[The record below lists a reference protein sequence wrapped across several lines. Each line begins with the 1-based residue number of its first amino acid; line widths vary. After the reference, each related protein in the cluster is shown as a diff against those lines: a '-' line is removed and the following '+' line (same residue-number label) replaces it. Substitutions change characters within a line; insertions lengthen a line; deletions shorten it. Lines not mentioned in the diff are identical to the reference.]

1 MSSSSSGALRGRVGR
16 VARAR
21 MQKSVVV
28 VIETLIR
35 HPRYGKYVRMRSRI
49 MAHDAEGRCREG
61 DVVRIVPGRKR
72 AKNKSWDVVEI
83 VARAEGAAPAPA
95 GAGEEVVP

>member
-1 MSSSSSGALRGRVGR
+1 MSTPESFAPRGRVGR
-16 VARAR
+16 VDRAR

-28 VIETLIR
+28 VVETLIR

-61 DVVRIVPGRKR
+61 DLVRIVPSRKR
-72 AKNKSWDVVEI
+72 AKRKAWDVAEVLGREPEA
-83 VARAEGAAPAPA
+83 ARVPSGTEG
-95 GAGEEVVP
+95 VS